1 MTKRTKKKRRACT
14 FRKWYLL
21 HCWLIFI
28 YAVHFS
34 GGQQYKSDIVDMYL
48 FVYERMQRRTRGGG
62 GYRSTKCQ
70 RWQQHWP
77 RLSTTKDIRILIV
90 HTTQSETNNGSW
102 SYSTVVT
109 NGKDWRRW
117 IAVFFSTASKFDYYI
132 SCFLI
137 NCNRKSKRID
147 SRWIKYLYMKSKKSS
162 HSNDALTG
170 VS

>member
-1 MTKRTKKKRRACT
+1 MLCISVVGSNISPIS
-14 FRKWYLL
+14 
-21 HCWLIFI
+21 LICIFLCMR
-28 YAVHFS
+28 
-34 GGQQYKSDIVDMYL
+34 GCRG
-48 FVYERMQRRTRGGG
+48 ERGGG
-62 GYRSTKCQ
+62 GVELGYRSTKCQ

-77 RLSTTKDIRILIV
+77 RLSTAKDIRILIV